1 MLTEMPVAKLSLN
14 ELSRRIG
21 LAKSNVLRY
30 FESREAVLLELLQA
44 EMQDWATELGRIAPP
59 GGGTPRERGD
69 RLAQTLAASLAGR
82 PVLCDLL
89 SAQAA
94 VLEHNIST
102 EAAVRHK
109 HAAWQNTQALI
120 ELVQRHLPELGAEG
134 AARLV
139 ETTVLTA
146 MAAWPCS
153 RPSEALR
160 AAYDSD
166 PALAPLRMD
175 FTDLV
180 RRTAE
185 VTACGLL
192 ARQEPTPARPAS

>member
-1 MLTEMPVAKLSLN
+1 M
-14 ELSRRIG
+14 
-21 LAKSNVLRY
+21 
-30 FESREAVLLELLQA
+30 LELLQA
-44 EMQDWATELGRIAPP
+44 EMRDWAAELGRSVPP

-89 SAQAA
+89 SAQGA
-94 VLEHNIST
+94 VLEHIST

-109 HAAWQNTQALI
+109 HAAWQNTQPLI
-120 ELVQRHLPELGAEG
+120 EPVQRHLPELGTEG
-134 AARLV
+134 AAGLV

-153 RPSEALR
+153 RPSKALR

-166 PALAPLRMD
+166 PALAALRMG

-185 VTACGLL
+185 VTASGLL
-192 ARQEPTPARPAS
+192 ARQETTSAHPAP